1 MEGLVMRKASK
12 IALSVSLCVICKW
25 SFAIDYINIEKK
37 SSEILCQSSPSTC
50 VPYEAVEES
59 NATSTFIVS
68 GVELPGDA
76 LRDNEQQM
84 AMVPAG
90 LYIKKD
96 GSVSQIAVAKEA
108 SVTVNNQI
116 KSKVFPIKT
125 FTTPPPISGTNSPIV
140 ISTGS
145 GE

>member
-1 MEGLVMRKASK
+1 MKKASK
-12 IALSVSLCVICKW
+12 TVLAVAICATCQW

-37 SSEILCQSSPSTC
+37 SSEILCKSSPSTC
-50 VPYEAVEES
+50 VPFKAVEER
-59 NATSTFIVS
+59 NVASTFIVE
-68 GVELPGDA
+68 GIELPEDA
-76 LRDNEQQM
+76 LRDNGQQM

-96 GSVSQIAVAKEA
+96 GSVSQIETAKKVAISENKQ
-108 SVTVNNQI
+108 V
-116 KSKVFPIKT
+116 KSKVLPIKT
-125 FTTPPPISGTNSPIV
+125 FATPPPISGSDSPIV